1 MNRSRY
7 ITRALDSVDQAILL
21 ALAQNSRVTVRELAQ
36 KVGLSSPSATERM
49 RRLEDIGVIAG
60 YTIAVD
66 NHALGHPIG
75 VHFLFHP
82 ITGEVPR
89 VVEMLSE
96 TPEIVEAD
104 RVTGERCLV
113 AKAYLTDL
121 RELEPLVDR
130 FLPYAAT
137 TAALIQSSPVK
148 RRLPNL

>member
-49 RRLEDIGVIAG
+49 RRLEDVGVIAG

-82 ITGEVPR
+82 ISLDYFG
-89 VVEMLSE
+89 
-96 TPEIVEAD
+96 
-104 RVTGERCLV
+104 C
-113 AKAYLTDL
+113 
-121 RELEPLVDR
+121 
-130 FLPYAAT
+130 F
-137 TAALIQSSPVK
+137 
-148 RRLPNL
+148 